1 MLFSIHKKKPIV
13 VIFDEF
19 QDILNLQDF
28 KEVLAILRSKIQF
41 HSSLPYIFSGSVR
54 NKMHDIFN
62 NPESPFFKPAIPVN
76 VGILNPR
83 DFVIF
88 LKNKFKFGKRTIT
101 DDSINKIFSI
111 ADNIP
116 CDVQQLCAAIWE
128 TTSYKEKISEKNI
141 PDALKLIFAREAKGY
156 EHILVQITELQLKC
170 LVGIAK
176 IGGKSPQSTE
186 FLKISGIAL
195 PASVK
200 KALNRLEQL
209 KIVYRYENEY
219 KFINPFFK
227 SWLIFKN
234 L

>member
-1 MLFSIHKKKPIV
+1 MFVPETVITLSPTSSGMLEIKTTAGLCQRLAKALISFEQQNGFIEKILKSLAQFKPTIGFDPLTGSPTISIDPAIKFTPDSLNGLLDMLFSIHKKKPIV

-128 TTSYKEKISEKNI
+128 TTSYKEKISEKNM
-141 PDALKLIFAREAKGY
+141 
-156 EHILVQITELQLKC
+156 
-170 LVGIAK
+170 
-176 IGGKSPQSTE
+176 
-186 FLKISGIAL
+186 
-195 PASVK
+195 
-200 KALNRLEQL
+200 N
-209 KIVYRYENEY
+209 
-219 KFINPFFK
+219 
-227 SWLIFKN
+227 
-234 L
+234 